1 MHQKIA
7 RLEAELAEART
18 KAPRMDLSGAVKLE
32 RASKMYR
39 KLNQTTQDWH
49 RGALFETT
57 VLRVSLWFRHHQ
69 KAAKVTKF
77 VTRRFFPSSSELTGC
92 HRSVRMS
99 CGLI

>member
-1 MHQKIA
+1 M
-7 RLEAELAEART
+7 RLLLLTLALAGVFISPTRSDGQNNEIT
-18 KAPRMDLSGAVKLE
+18 KLE
-32 RASKMYR
+32 R
-39 KLNQTTQDWH
+39 LNQTTQDWH

-57 VLRVSLWFRHHQ
+57 VLRVSLWFRHRQ

-77 VTRRFFPSSSELTGC
+77 VTRRFLPSSSELTGC